1 MPIVIGAVAPH
12 GFPIIP
18 ELSDDAEGGLAT
30 REAMLTMGRR
40 FKEAELD
47 AIFVTGPHG
56 IRVNGAISLA
66 DCGRA
71 AGTLNFEGRSIEM
84 NFPLDLELT
93 NTIAER
99 ARGHGIPVA
108 SVGYGGSNP
117 RQSVLPAD
125 WGIMTPL
132 WFAGHDSSVTG
143 GGYVLAGLLGR
154 LPETETGPPAIIAN
168 PSRMIPKQANIDFG
182 RVVAEVAQADSR
194 RIGFIAS
201 CDWAHRHDPNGPNGF
216 HPDAKRMD
224 DTVVEAIRANAIL
237 SLLDLDDQ
245 FISNAAIDGLWQLLM
260 LGGAQQVVPMDVEF
274 LSYEAPTYYG
284 MIVATYAPRG

>member
-1 MPIVIGAVAPH
+1 MPIVVGAVAPH

-30 REAMLTMGRR
+30 RAAMLEMGRR

-56 IRVNGAISLA
+56 IRVNGFISLA

-71 AGTLNFEGRSIEM
+71 AGTLSFEGRSIEM

-93 NTIAER
+93 GAIIER
-99 ARGHGIPVA
+99 ASAQGIPVA
-108 SVGYGGSNP
+108 GVGYGGSNP
-117 RQSVLPAD
+117 SQSVLPAD
-125 WGIMTPL
+125 WGVMTPL
-132 WFAGHDSSVTG
+132 WFAGHDTSVAG
-143 GGYVLAGLLGR
+143 GGYVLAGLLGGQ
-154 LPETETGPPAIIAN
+154 PETETGPPAVIAN
-168 PSRMIPKQANIDFG
+168 PSRRLPRQANVDFG

-224 DTVVEAIRANAIL
+224 DLVVEAIKANDIL
-237 SLLDLDDQ
+237 SLLELDDQ

-260 LGGAQQVVPMDVEF
+260 LAGAQQVVPMDVEF